1 MMYSAALK
9 HVDASEAGV
18 YTNLIPIVGVITGV
32 VLGEPL
38 SLRAIIGGA
47 VVLVGVWMTS
57 RQPAGQTG
65 VSLTP
70 SCPPRTSRSP

>member
-1 MMYSAALK
+1 L
-9 HVDASEAGV
+9 DASEAGV

-47 VVLVGVWMTS
+47 VVLAGVWMTS
-57 RQPAGQTG
+57 RQPAVRQ
-65 VSLTP
+65 SQAEA
-70 SCPPRTSRSP
+70 